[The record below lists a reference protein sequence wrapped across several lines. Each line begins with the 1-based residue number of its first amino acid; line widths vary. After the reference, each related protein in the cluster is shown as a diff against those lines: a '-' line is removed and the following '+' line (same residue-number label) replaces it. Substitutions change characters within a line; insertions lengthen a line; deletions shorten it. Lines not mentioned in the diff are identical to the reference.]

1 MSGDTRTDTGV
12 KRRYDAPKRAA
23 KAAETRRRVIDAAHR
38 SFVEK
43 GYGAT
48 TVEDVAALAGVSRP
62 TVFVS
67 VGGKPELLR
76 QARDIALAGDDADVP
91 VPQRPQFIEM
101 WREPD
106 PGRTLDL
113 YARNLREMHGRAA
126 EIETVL
132 QAAAHTDPELTGLA
146 AEALRQRRTGAGIVV
161 DSILEKGALREGLT
175 RASAGDILFT
185 LAGAETYRQLTGTCR
200 WTPRHYERWLAAALR
215 RELLGDKD

>member
-1 MSGDTRTDTGV
+1 V
-12 KRRYDAPKRAA
+12 A
-23 KAAETRRRVIDAAHR
+23 AAHR

-48 TVEDVAALAGVSRP
+48 TIEDVAALAGVSRP

-91 VPQRPQFIEM
+91 VPQRPQFVEM

-106 PGRTLDL
+106 RGRTLEL
-113 YARNLREMHGRAA
+113 YARNLSEMNARAA
-126 EIETVL
+126 DIEAVL
-132 QAAAHTDPELTGLA
+132 QAAAHADPEVSELA
-146 AEALRQRRTGAGIVV
+146 AEALRQRRLGAGLVI
-161 DSILEKGALREGLT
+161 DSILQKGALRQGLS
-175 RASAGDILFT
+175 RAAAGDILFT
-185 LAGAETYRQLTGTCR
+185 LAGPETYRQLTGTCG
-200 WTPRHYERWLAAALR
+200 WSPRHYQRWLAATFR